1 MTDNGEIPTPIE
13 EADEQ
18 EAPKDPRIKG
28 YLPPEKMALMQSLQK
43 AARDVVQEIGM
54 CEIRKARLLTNMAE
68 VEARIEAAVSE
79 EAQKAGIP
87 QGAPFQLGP
96 GGAIMA
102 MDLPEKPN
110 TPSAE
115 G

>member
-13 EADEQ
+13 EADVEK
-18 EAPKDPRIKG
+18 APQDPRIKG
-28 YLPPEKMALMQSLQK
+28 YLSPEKMAVMQSLQK

-54 CEIRKARLLTNMAE
+54 CEIRKARLLSNMAE
-68 VEARIEAAVSE
+68 VEGRIEAIVTE
-79 EAQKAGIP
+79 EARKMGFEE
-87 QGAPFQLGP
+87 GMPFQLGP
-96 GGAIMA
+96 DGAIMK
-102 MDLPEKPN
+102 MDPPPN